1 MREILGYILA
11 IVAVLIAIGG
21 VWAAHYYSPR
31 RKYARM
37 RARERRAARE
47 RTRMAEPAGY
57 REEGASSR
65 EANADADLRPSCA
78 EVPGRVQADRA
89 NADAAGELV

>member
-1 MREILGYILA
+1 MNQETVTRMREVLGYILA

-37 RARERRAARE
+37 RARERRAAHE
-47 RTRMAEPAGY
+47 RAKTAE
-57 REEGASSR
+57 RASHRDEDTS
-65 EANADADLRPSCA
+65 
-78 EVPGRVQADRA
+78 
-89 NADAAGELV
+89 